1 MNLPYPR
8 RELVDPELLV
18 VMTTHP
24 EPGLVLVKA
33 RGEVDLTTSPALAAE
48 LDQALLPPSPE
59 HLAVDLGEVT
69 FISSSGLLVLI
80 ELYQR
85 SEQCGTATRLVSVSR
100 PVRRVLDMT
109 GLDSVLK
116 LGEFSAGSP
125 LHTP

>member
-1 MNLPYPR
+1 MNLPSPR

-18 VMTTHP
+18 VTTTRP

-33 RGEVDLTTSPALAAE
+33 RGEVDLTTSPVLAAE
-48 LDQALLPPSPE
+48 FDQALLPPGPE

-69 FISSSGLLVLI
+69 FISSSGLQVLI
-80 ELYQR
+80 EVYRQ
-85 SEQCGTATRLVSVSR
+85 SEECGTATRLVSVSR

-116 LGEFSAGSP
+116 LDEFFAGSP
-125 LHTP
+125 LPGR